1 MRDSVKNIK
10 NKITAVFLVLLCLLT
25 LGGCVGKDLAQE
37 EGKNYDIYYL
47 DSERCG
53 LVSEP
58 AYCPGNEGDMV
69 GTIDELFEKLQT
81 DGPDGQYN
89 RPIPANLKVSDFQIK
104 ENQIAVYFS
113 AAYNNISKLD
123 EILCRAAI
131 VKTLCQVDGIEY
143 VEFYVEDQ
151 PLMVNG
157 TAVGLMS
164 EENFLMNLNETSEQ
178 TKQVTLYLA
187 DEGGEKLRTLSTQI
201 TYNAAEP
208 LAYMLVQTLID
219 GPAMLK
225 DVDTSHVIQTIPED
239 TALNSVTI
247 RDNICYVDLS
257 KDFTGMI
264 PDVSSDVVIYSI
276 VDTLCELS
284 NVNKVQFSI
293 DGEPVDKYGET
304 LNFHL
309 PFERN
314 LDLVMGEV
322 VAETS
327 EPAYPSKNMR

>member
-1 MRDSVKNIK
+1 MK
-10 NKITAVFLVLLCLLT
+10 NKIIYILTVLSCLLV
-25 LGGCVGKDLAQE
+25 LGGCAGEKSAQN
-37 EGKNYDIYYL
+37 EGKKYEIYYL
-47 DSERCG
+47 DSEKTG
-53 LVSEP
+53 LASEP
-58 AYCPGNEGDMV
+58 AYAPDSEKDMV
-69 GTIDELFEKLQT
+69 GTITELLEKLQT
-81 DGPDGQYN
+81 DGPENQYN

-131 VKTLCQVDGIEY
+131 VKTLCQVDGINY

-151 PLMVNG
+151 PLMING

-164 EENFLMNLNETSEQ
+164 EENFLMSLNETSEQ

-187 DEGGEKLRTLSTQI
+187 DEGGEKLRTLTTQI

-219 GPAMLK
+219 GPASLK
-225 DVDTSHVIQTIPED
+225 DVDISHVIQTIPED
-239 TALNSVTI
+239 TSLNSVTI

-257 KDFTGMI
+257 KEFTEMI
-264 PDVSSDVVIYSI
+264 PDVSSDVVICSI
-276 VDTLCELS
+276 VDTLCELP

-322 VAETS
+322 AEETE
-327 EPAYPSKNMR
+327 EPVYPSKATH